1 MLISPNVK
9 WWTRLESNQLPAVAL
24 CQHSTMLLAHIEVG
38 VAFRSNLRYLSNFL
52 PPAATLGIIGGGGEA
67 RTLAPPCDDL
77 QV

>member
-1 MLISPNVK
+1 
-9 WWTRLESNQLPAVAL
+9 
-24 CQHSTMLLAHIEVG
+24 MLLAHIEVG
-38 VAFRSNLRYLSNFL
+38 VVVRSNLRYLSNFL